1 MSTSEQPT
9 TPQALPRPAAPPARR
24 PRPVLRAAAE
34 TAMVFGLLGWLYVA
48 CVAATRPGAL
58 SEAVA
63 AVLPVR
69 RDTFGVF
76 CFGCSALA
84 AFALHTRTGSFWTRR
99 PGRPGGREAAL
110 RTVLGYGVLA
120 WAYLCVN
127 NLTHPAT
134 TGARLTHFAATPS
147 EGTAAV
153 ACFAAAAAALFLLR
167 RRGRAADV

>member
-1 MSTSEQPT
+1 MSLPEQST
-9 TPQALPRPAAPPARR
+9 TPQAPPRPAAPGARR
-24 PRPVLRAAAE
+24 RPVLRAAAE

-48 CVAATRPGAL
+48 AVAATRPGAL

-63 AVLPVR
+63 AVLPLR

-76 CFGCSALA
+76 CFTGSGLA
-84 AFALHTRTGSFWTRR
+84 AFALHARTGTFWARR
-99 PGRPGGREAAL
+99 GGRPGAAEAAL
-110 RTVLGYGVLA
+110 RIVVGYGLLT

-134 TGARLTHFAATPS
+134 TGVRLTHFASSPA

-153 ACFAAAAAALFLLR
+153 ACFIAAAAALFLLR
-167 RRGRAADV
+167 GRGRAADG